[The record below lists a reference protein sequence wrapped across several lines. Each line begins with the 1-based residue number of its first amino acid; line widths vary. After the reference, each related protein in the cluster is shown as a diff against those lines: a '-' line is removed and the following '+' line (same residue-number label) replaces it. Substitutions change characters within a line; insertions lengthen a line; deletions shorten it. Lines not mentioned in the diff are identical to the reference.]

1 MKKENKYLEYKEKQT
16 KTYLKT
22 VCAFA
27 NYHDGEII
35 FGISDD
41 YKVLGVNNPKDFCLN
56 LENQINDSIKPK
68 PDYTLK
74 INKDTTV
81 TLHVKKSLS
90 TPYMYNGKTYKRNDS
105 STIEVDEL
113 EHKRLTL
120 AGMNQNYEE
129 LASNKQDLT
138 FDILKKNLKEKINI
152 KTFNQD
158 TLRSLNLFNDDIGY
172 NIAAS
177 LLADINN
184 CPGLDIVV
192 FGSSISDIKR
202 RKTLNNQ
209 SIIKQYYEAL
219 KIFEEEYVSEVVDNG
234 FRKKVEKIPF
244 DAYREAIA
252 NALIHR
258 IWDVNANTKVEM
270 YLDRIVISSPGG
282 LPQGIS
288 EEQYKKGT
296 FSLLRNPI
304 ISNVFYRLNI
314 VEIFATGI
322 KRINELYRESVSKPI
337 YDVMEQAI
345 SITLPL
351 YNINTLSKNEELILG
366 SMQANQKYKREE
378 LQTITGLSKDK
389 VIRAIPMLL
398 KRNLINKEGEGKATI
413 YIRTDK

>member
-1 MKKENKYLEYKEKQT
+1 M
-16 KTYLKT
+16 
-22 VCAFA
+22 VC
-27 NYHDGEII
+27 
-35 FGISDD
+35 
-41 YKVLGVNNPKDFCLN
+41 V
-56 LENQINDSIKPK
+56 
-68 PDYTLK
+68 LK
-74 INKDTTV
+74 ID
-81 TLHVKKSLS
+81 
-90 TPYMYNGKTYKRNDS
+90 
-105 STIEVDEL
+105 
-113 EHKRLTL
+113 
-120 AGMNQNYEE
+120 
-129 LASNKQDLT
+129 
-138 FDILKKNLKEKINI
+138 
-152 KTFNQD
+152 
-158 TLRSLNLFNDDIGY
+158 
-172 NIAAS
+172 
-177 LLADINN
+177 
-184 CPGLDIVV
+184 
-192 FGSSISDIKR
+192 
-202 RKTLNNQ
+202 
-209 SIIKQYYEAL
+209 
-219 KIFEEEYVSEVVDNG
+219 
-234 FRKKVEKIPF
+234 
-244 DAYREAIA
+244 
-252 NALIHR
+252 
-258 IWDVNANTKVEM
+258 NTKVEM

>member
-1 MKKENKYLEYKEKQT
+1 MKKENKYLEYKGKQT

-35 FGISDD
+35 FGISDEN
-41 YKVLGVNNPKDFCLN
+41 KVLGVDNPKDFCLN

-81 TLHVKKSLS
+81 TLHVKKSPS

-113 EHKRLTL
+113 EYKRLTM
-120 AGMNQNYEE
+120 AGINQNYEE

-138 FDILKKNLKEKINI
+138 FDILKKSLKEKINI

-177 LLADINN
+177 LLADINK

-192 FGSSISDIKR
+192 FGSSISNIKR

-219 KIFEEEYVSEVVDNG
+219 MIFEEEYVSEVVDNG
-234 FRKKVEKIPF
+234 FRKKVEKIPY

-258 IWDVNANTKVEM
+258 VWDVNANTKVEM
-270 YLDRIVISSPGG
+270 YPDRIVISSPGG

-345 SITLPL
+345 SVTLPL
-351 YNINTLSKNEELILG
+351 YNINTLSKNEELILS

-378 LQTITGLSKDK
+378 IQIITGLSKDK
-389 VIRAIPMLL
+389 VIRAIPTLL
-398 KRNLINKEGEGKATI
+398 KRNLINREGEGKATI
-413 YIRTDK
+413 YIKVDK

>member
-1 MKKENKYLEYKEKQT
+1 MKKENKYLEYKENQT

-41 YKVLGVNNPKDFCLN
+41 YKVLGVDNPKDLCLN

-81 TLHVKKSLS
+81 TLHVKKSPS
-90 TPYMYNGKTYKRNDS
+90 TPYMYNSKTYKRNDS

-113 EHKRLTL
+113 EYKRLTM
-120 AGMNQNYEE
+120 AGINQNYEE

-138 FDILKKNLKEKINI
+138 FDTLKKNLKEKINI

-234 FRKKVEKIPF
+234 FRKKVEKIPY

-258 IWDVNANTKVEM
+258 VWDVNANTKVEM

-337 YDVMEQAI
+337 YDVMEEAI

-366 SMQANQKYKREE
+366 SMQANQKYNREE
-378 LQTITGLSKDK
+378 LQTITGLSRDK

-398 KRNLINKEGEGKATI
+398 KRNLINREGEGKATI
-413 YIRTDK
+413 YIKTDK